1 VRNEW
6 YSIFHAIRNL
16 AEWNTLPYTGVIDR
30 PDLQEIL
37 VRNMKEGTILNGM
50 GINSYKQHEGERDDD
65 CRRVQ
70 YVSIIEDDDDDWM
83 NIDEGKVTCS
93 TQRPSS

>member
-1 VRNEW
+1 MRNEW

-16 AEWNTLPYTGVIDR
+16 AEWNSLPYTGVIDR

-50 GINSYKQHEGERDDD
+50 GINSYKQHEGKRDDD
-65 CRRVQ
+65 GVELVVMLSMVVEMRKTM
-70 YVSIIEDDDDDWM
+70 I
-83 NIDEGKVTCS
+83 G
-93 TQRPSS
+93 

>member
-1 VRNEW
+1 MRNEW

-50 GINSYKQHEGERDDD
+50 GINSYKQHEGEIDDD
-65 CRRVQ
+65 GRRVR
-70 YVSIIEDDDDDWM
+70 W
-83 NIDEGKVTCS
+83 
-93 TQRPSS
+93 